1 MSYATLN
8 TGAAPSTPASG
19 KVSLYADSADNRV
32 KIVDASGVT
41 TDLKL
46 GGDRNFVTNGGFSIN
61 QRIAAALTNVAGAS
75 TTARI
80 FTADHWGLT
89 VGNAT
94 TPQYQQVD
102 TIAATEAGLRAR
114 YYARYKQLTNAAKQF
129 YSNVVIGTEVAPL
142 RGRTVRLQ
150 AKLRYSVG
158 SNRVIRLGLIQLTS
172 TGTVDTLP
180 ATFISAFNGAST
192 DPTLGTNLAYIA
204 PTLVESTG
212 SIVGNAINCPITT
225 SWQRFSGTFVVP
237 AGCVNLVVGIWG
249 DTVGAVNDDVL
260 VAEVGLYDGQAIE
273 DWTPVTPLAN
283 ELGRCQRF
291 FCKTFAQATVPAQ
304 NVGINTGEAKGI
316 AGKAGA
322 VANAGIIWWR
332 FPKTMHKTP
341 TTVTLYNPGA
351 ANALMRNLTGV
362 ADMGATAATAQ
373 LDSSVMVI
381 ATGVAATAVGDQ
393 VGIHFSVDAEV

>member
-1 MSYATLN
+1 
-8 TGAAPSTPASG
+8 
-19 KVSLYADSADNRV
+19 VSLYADSADNRLKV
-32 KIVDASGVT
+32 LDATGVT

-46 GGDRNFVTNGGFSIN
+46 GGDRNFVTNGGFSVN

-75 TTARI
+75 ATGRV

-89 VGNAT
+89 VGNTT

-102 TIAATEAGLRAR
+102 AIAATEAGLRAR

-129 YSNVVIGTEVAPL
+129 YSNVVVGTETAPL
-142 RGRTVRLQ
+142 RGRLVRVQ

-158 SNRVIRLGLIQLTS
+158 SNRVVRLGLIQLAAS
-172 TGTVDTLP
+172 GTVDTIP
-180 ATFISAFNGAST
+180 ATFISAFNGASA

-204 PTLVESTG
+204 PTLVEPSG

-225 SWQRFSGTFVVP
+225 GWQRFSGVFLVP
-237 AGCVNLVVGIWG
+237 AGALNLIVGIWG
-249 DTVGAVNDDVL
+249 DTVGAASDDVL

-273 DWTPVTPLAN
+273 DWTPVIPLAN
-283 ELGRCQRF
+283 ELARCQRF
-291 FCKTFAQATVPAQ
+291 FCKTFAQGTVPAQ
-304 NVGINTGEAKGI
+304 NAGINTGEAKGV

-322 VANAGIIWWR
+322 VANSGIIAWR
-332 FPKTMHKTP
+332 FPCTMHKTP

-373 LDSSVMVI
+373 LDSSVMAI